1 MSRFVIIDKK
11 FWAWVGVATFVALIV
26 GILSCALTSHV
37 SLDGD
42 VIQGGDAS
50 YYHNGANLLVD
61 GRGFI
66 MPFEYFYSG
75 KSVQAADHPPLY
87 MTYLAAF
94 SLFGLRSVGSHQTA
108 TILLAVAAVPFVA
121 CAGRRMAG
129 RVAGVL
135 AAFIAAGHPG
145 IWSWGKILMS
155 ESMAILCVAI
165 LVATALRVRARV
177 VEGTSTKWDVV
188 ALGLAISM
196 AALARAELL
205 ICGAII
211 GFVCFLGRPVWP
223 TFKKVVATGIVA
235 LIPMAPWIGYNL
247 SRFNQ
252 PVFLSD
258 GAGVTF
264 SATNCDST
272 YNGPRVG
279 SWSFEC
285 SVRRSKQAHKA
296 NPDGDRSDSMKFI
309 GDIGRDYIKDHLS
322 DQPRVLGFRLA
333 RAFGFYKF
341 ESQINADKFSDGR
354 GNMVSRGAWYTY
366 YGLLPLAAL
375 GALTSRR
382 KNRSLPIVM
391 IPLFTAIITVAIT
404 FGSTRY
410 RAIAE
415 VTFVLL
421 GAAGIDFLVR
431 KLRHTEESS
440 PIPPLGQLEASAR
453 GGT

>member
-1 MSRFVIIDKK
+1 M
-11 FWAWVGVATFVALIV
+11 FVALII
-26 GILSCALTSHV
+26 GILSCALTSRV
-37 SLDGD
+37 SLEGN
-42 VIQGGDAS
+42 VFQGGDAS

-66 MPFEYFYSG
+66 MPFEFFYHG

-94 SLFGLRSVGSHQTA
+94 SLFGLRSIGPHQAA
-108 TILLAVAAVPFVA
+108 TIILAVAAVPFIA
-121 CAGRRMAG
+121 CAARRMAG
-129 RVAGVL
+129 RIAGVL
-135 AAFIAAGHPG
+135 AALIAAGHPG

-177 VEGTSTKWDVV
+177 VEGISTNWDVV

-235 LIPMAPWIGYNL
+235 LIPMAPWIGFNL

-258 GAGVTF
+258 GAGITL
-264 SATNCDST
+264 AGTNCDAT
-272 YNGPRVG
+272 YNGPRLG

-285 SVRRSKQAHKA
+285 SDRRLKQQQKA

-309 GDIGRDYIKDHLS
+309 GEIGRDYIKDHLS
-322 DQPRVLGFRLA
+322 DQPRVMGFRLA

-341 ESQINADKFSDGR
+341 ESQLDADKLSDGR

-375 GALTSRR
+375 GALISRR
-382 KNRSLPIVM
+382 TNRSLPIVM

-410 RAIAE
+410 RAISE
-415 VTFVLL
+415 VTFVIL
-421 GAAGIDFLVR
+421 GAVGIDFLVQRIRSSR
-431 KLRHTEESS
+431 KFNSETS
-440 PIPPLGQLEASAR
+440 IPEVVF
-453 GGT
+453 